1 MLQLDKLQCLKIGFT
16 AGKTMFF
23 FFLFLFFSSFS
34 AAQRLSNLRY
44 ANLTNLRCGRGGA
57 DFLSNG
63 STV

>member
-1 MLQLDKLQCLKIGFT
+1 MSQHDKLQCLKIGFT

-23 FFLFLFFSSFS
+23 SFCSCSFLLF
-34 AAQRLSNLRY
+34 QQLNVC
-44 ANLTNLRCGRGGA
+44 LTYVMLISRIYGVARGGA